1 MLRRLTAAAVVAA
14 LLAAG
19 IPAIASADKYVPTT
33 KVLFNNPW
41 GPSAAKHRINLHI
54 DKAISHTPRG
64 STLRI
69 SQYAFSRRET
79 AKALIAAHRRGVNVR
94 MVVNDHDVTS
104 AIKRIRR
111 VLGDDVQSRSFV
123 VVCKSGCRPSRG
135 GNNHSKF
142 FAFSRLGS
150 AEKVVMVGSGNL
162 TFKAATWQANDH
174 IVITG
179 QRTLYAVFAA
189 VFDDMARDRPAPRP
203 YWRVSKG
210 RYSAEFLPVGRPSA
224 DPIAREL
231 SKVTCKAGKG
241 TGVRGRT
248 LVRVSMWT
256 WSGKRGVALAKQLRQ
271 LDRRGCRVEVILGA
285 PSPTVV
291 QQLRRLG
298 KNGGVTVR
306 DSRLDRNGDGEV
318 DRAVHHKYLL
328 ISGGYDGDRRS
339 RRVVTGSL
347 NWTTGALTHG
357 DELVLSI
364 DGAKT
369 HKRYTEN
376 FERIWKHNARPMPN
390 RPVRR

>member
-1 MLRRLTAAAVVAA
+1 MLRRFTAAVVVAA
-14 LLAAG
+14 LLTAG
-19 IPAIASADKYVPTT
+19 LPALASADKYVPTT
-33 KVLFNNPW
+33 KVIFNNPW
-41 GPSAAKHRINLHI
+41 GPTAAQHRINRSI
-54 DKAISHTPRG
+54 DKVITYAPRG
-64 STLRI
+64 STIRI

-79 AKALIAAHRRGVNVR
+79 AKALISAHRRGVNVR
-94 MVVNDHDVTS
+94 IVVNDHDVTS

-111 VLGDDVQSRSFV
+111 VLGDDIQARSFV
-123 VVCKSGCRPSRG
+123 VVCKSGCRPPRG

-142 FAFSRLGS
+142 FAFSRLGT

-174 IVITG
+174 VVITG

-189 VFDDMARDRPAPRP
+189 VFDDMARDRPTPRP
-203 YWRVSKG
+203 YWRVTKG
-210 RYSAEFLPVGRPSA
+210 RYSAEFLPVGRSSA

-248 LVRVSMWT
+248 LIRVSMWT
-256 WSGKRGVALAKQLRQ
+256 WSGKRGVNLAKQLRA
-271 LDRRGCRVEVILGA
+271 LDRRGCRVEVIVGA
-285 PSPTVV
+285 PSPTVM

-298 KNGGVTVR
+298 KNGGITVR
-306 DSRLDRNGDGEV
+306 DSRVDRNRDGEV

-328 ISGGYDGDRRS
+328 VSGGYDGDRTAH
-339 RRVVTGSL
+339 RVVTGSL

-364 DGAKT
+364 DGAKI
-369 HKRYTEN
+369 HRQYSAN
-376 FERIWKHNARPMPN
+376 FERIWRNNARPMPN
-390 RPVRR
+390 RPVRG